1 MNFVK
6 KFTKRREFTSIIF
19 LLALYLIVGIIN
31 PTFMKSDNIMLC
43 LNGATVY
50 TICAIGMAFVIFT
63 GEIDASIGATL
74 GLSAAVAAT
83 MIRDGKSFI
92 LAILAAVSIGLII
105 GCINGLGVAILK
117 VPSIIMTI
125 GINSIVRGISYVYT
139 GGAWVENVPSDF
151 KAVSQ
156 KGVAGLSW
164 MYIGTIIVM
173 VAIYLYLTKTK
184 RGRYFHAVGDN
195 EDGAVHIGI
204 PVTVT
209 KMISY
214 IICAVCASLASVIFV
229 SRIGFVTPTS
239 GNGYEMKAI
248 AACVIGGIS
257 LSGGIGNMIGA
268 TFGALIMASISRI
281 LVFLGFSSNYDN
293 TITGIL
299 LITIVVIDA
308 VMQHR
313 NTEKARRERL
323 AARTAAIASDNM
335 QGGISNAGEV

>member
-1 MNFVK
+1 MELLK
-6 KFTKRREFTSIIF
+6 KFKKRREFSSIVF
-19 LLALYLIVGIIN
+19 LIALFLIVGIIN
-31 PTFMKSDNIMLC
+31 PNFLNPSNIMLC

-74 GLSAAVAAT
+74 GLSAAVSAT

-92 LAILAAVSIGLII
+92 LAVFAAVCIGLII
-105 GCINGLGVAILK
+105 GAINGVGVSILK

-125 GINSIVRGISYVYT
+125 GVNSVVRGISYVYT
-139 GGAWVENVPSDF
+139 HGAWVENVPTSY
-151 KAVSQ
+151 KQISQ
-156 KGVAGLSW
+156 KGIGGLSW
-164 MYIGTIIVM
+164 LYIVTIILM
-173 VAIYLYLTKTK
+173 IAIYMYMIKTR
-184 RGRYFHAVGDN
+184 RGKFFHAAGDN
-195 EDGAVHIGI
+195 QDGAEHIGL
-204 PVTVT
+204 PVTAT

-214 IICAVCASLASVIFV
+214 IICAVCASLASLIFV

-257 LSGGIGNMIGA
+257 LTGGVGNVIGA

-281 LVFLGFSSNYDN
+281 LVFMGFPSTYDN

-299 LITIVVIDA
+299 LIAIVVIDA
-308 VMQHR
+308 VIQKR
-313 NTEKARRERL
+313 DVENARHERL
-323 AARTAAIASDNM
+323 LAKVSAATDKRTEGRSLN
-335 QGGISNAGEV
+335 E